1 MSNYLNQKGEMVGEP
16 CLLCHS
22 PIWYIEE
29 DTYEMF
35 EGKLVHKKCKEKE
48 LGVRGNVRSKT
59 N

>member
-48 LGVRGNVRSKT
+48 LGGEGK
-59 N
+59 